1 MLSSVILIERY
12 PLTNERKIYVI
23 NVDIHFNEEPGDQSN
38 TATYLQYALIS
49 NSDCISLILLCFA
62 E

>member
-23 NVDIHFNEEPGDQSN
+23 NVDIHFNKEPGDQSN
-38 TATYLQYALIS
+38 TATYLQYSLIS
-49 NSDCISLILLCFA
+49 NSDCIALILLCFA